1 MKINIKTHV
10 LFMCVSAFTS
20 MSCIANK
27 LPEVK
32 NATYQAYNVSG
43 EAGYYVNFELSHDS
57 IPATSLVINRIK
69 QPISPDNKD
78 GLKYNINVVSQ
89 SRKILGFK
97 SKITDQENGLL
108 FKIDTAEIF
117 LPVDF
122 KLQPK

>member
-1 MKINIKTHV
+1 MKIKIKTKV
-10 LFMCVSAFTS
+10 LFLSVSAFTS
-20 MSCIANK
+20 ISCITNK

-32 NATYQAYNVSG
+32 NASYQAYNVSG

-69 QPISPDNKD
+69 QAISTDNKD
-78 GLKYNINVVSQ
+78 GLKYNINVISQ

-97 SKITDQENGLL
+97 SQITDQENGLF
-108 FKIDTAEIF
+108 FKTDTAEIF
-117 LPVDF
+117 KPVDF